1 MHRPLAISA
10 FVLASTLLSGCAP
23 DAWKPDRAFD
33 ARLAELGEAC
43 EGKTIGYER
52 VENLARG
59 RTKAAIFFV
68 DQTSRLYEGRITP
81 DGWTTGVTAF
91 MNGWRDDP
99 GVRCVL
105 DQYARDRLSAPP
117 SSSPPTR

>member
-10 FVLASTLLSGCAP
+10 FVLAGALLSGCAP

-33 ARLAELGEAC
+33 AWLAELGEVC

-59 RTKAAIFFV
+59 RTK
-68 DQTSRLYEGRITP
+68 SRDLLCRP
-81 DGWTTGVTAF
+81 
-91 MNGWRDDP
+91 N
-99 GVRCVL
+99 L
-105 DQYARDRLSAPP
+105 APV
-117 SSSPPTR
+117 